1 MVVGG
6 RSSRD
11 ACHNLLKALS
21 QDPYRLLIVG
31 VILMLM
37 MAIVDTLTLLLIIII
52 IIRRRRIIIIPTF
65 VMVGKGGQYD
75 DGNVCAM
82 KRILE

>member
-1 MVVGG
+1 MVVVGG

-37 MAIVDTLTLLLIIII
+37 MVIVDTLMLLLIIII
-52 IIRRRRIIIIPTF
+52 IIRRIIIIITTF

-82 KRILE
+82 

>member
-1 MVVGG
+1 MVVVGG

-37 MAIVDTLTLLLIIII
+37 MVIVDTLLLMMIVTIII
-52 IIRRRRIIIIPTF
+52 IIRRRIIIIIPTF

-82 KRILE
+82 

>member
-1 MVVGG
+1 MVGG

-37 MAIVDTLTLLLIIII
+37 MVIVDTLMLLLIIII
-52 IIRRRRIIIIPTF
+52 IIRRIIIIITTF

>member
-31 VILMLM
+31 VILMM
-37 MAIVDTLTLLLIIII
+37 VIVDTLMLWLLSTTIIII
-52 IIRRRRIIIIPTF
+52 IIRRRFIIIPTF

-82 KRILE
+82 

>member
-1 MVVGG
+1 MVVVGG

-37 MAIVDTLTLLLIIII
+37 MAIVDTWMLIVTITIM
-52 IIRRRRIIIIPTF
+52 IRRRRRIIIPTF

-82 KRILE
+82 

>member
-82 KRILE
+82 